1 MAGVEGTLEKADG
14 AAEKALKADAPPD
27 LVAEAKPLEAEKAEK
42 AEKGDA
48 AARLV
53 VAADLVNG
61 VVGRSPA
68 GLTSGLSSLAFEV
81 DVEAEGVTGGAV
93 VERKGEE
100 EKADLAL
107 GFCASGA
114 GLVGVETEES
124 GEADEAKAEKGE
136 AVDE

>member
-27 LVAEAKPLEAEKAEK
+27 LVAEAKPLDAEK

-114 GLVGVETEES
+114 GLIGVETEES